1 MSADLPITL
10 VQLHSEPGNLQANL
24 QQIAHTITSTGGN
37 SLLVFPE
44 LFLSGTQLR
53 GLFHDPALPAMLQ
66 MAEKQL
72 CQLSCQR
79 DLLLG
84 LPLWR
89 NGRLYN
95 GCALF
100 SAGKMLWQRAKPA
113 SAMTSCLNES
123 LYFTPADDSQLL
135 HYRNYRILVLLGS
148 ENASSDSDCDLA
160 ISLQTDFFRLDRQ
173 QQREQHLAAIA
184 CQLACPLLLINSSGA
199 HEQWVFSGQSAIF
212 AADGKVLARASAFI
226 PDQLDYPAQPQ
237 VTAQQS
243 EEELIYQALVCS
255 IRSYVRA
262 SHSKG
267 VVLGLSG
274 GIDSALALALAV
286 DALGPE
292 QVTAVMMPY
301 HYTAQI
307 SLDDAAQQ
315 AQMLG
320 INYHQLPIAG
330 LVESFARQL
339 QPVLDGWPPGVADT
353 TEQNL
358 QARSRGMLLM
368 AISNRSGALLLTTS
382 NKSEMAVGYCTLYGD
397 MAGGF
402 APLKDVPK
410 TLVYRLA
417 SYRNRLS
424 AAIPQR
430 VIERPPS
437 AELAPDQLDIDNL
450 PPYELLDEII
460 HRHIELRQS
469 QEQIIAAGLD
479 AAAVQRVVRLI
490 GINEYKRRQAA
501 TGPQITSR
509 SFGIDYQAPLN
520 AVLTGPVE

>member
-1 MSADLPITL
+1 MHMELPITL

-24 QQIAHTITSTGGN
+24 QQVAQAINSTSGD

-44 LFLSGTQLR
+44 LFLTGAQLR
-53 GLFHDPALPAMLQ
+53 ELFHDPALPAMLKQ
-66 MAEKQL
+66 ACRQL
-72 CQLSCQR
+72 CQLSRQR

-100 SAGKMLWQRAKPA
+100 SGGKMQWQRAKPA
-113 SAMTSCLNES
+113 SAMTSCLNEY
-123 LYFTPADDSQLL
+123 LYFAPADDSQLL
-135 HYRNYRILVLLGS
+135 HYRNRRILVLLGS
-148 ENASSDSDCDLA
+148 ESASNDSACDLA
-160 ISLQTDFFRLDRQ
+160 ISLRADFFCLGRQ
-173 QQREQHLAAIA
+173 QQREQQLATTARK
-184 CQLACPLLLINSSGA
+184 LACPLLLINSTGA
-199 HEQWVFSGQSAIF
+199 HEQWVFSVQRAIF
-212 AADGKVLARASAFI
+212 AADGSLQARAAAFV
-226 PDQLDYPAQPQ
+226 PDQLHYPA
-237 VTAQQS
+237 TQQAASQDS
-243 EEELIYQALVCS
+243 EEALVYQALVCS

-274 GIDSALALALAV
+274 GIDSALVLALAV

-315 AQMLG
+315 ARMLG
-320 INYHQLPIAG
+320 ANYQQLPIAE
-330 LVESFARQL
+330 LVEPFARQL
-339 QPVLDGWPPGVADT
+339 QPVLARWQPGATDT

-368 AISNRSGALLLTTS
+368 AISNRSGALLLSTS

-417 SYRNRLS
+417 NYRNRLS

-437 AELAPDQLDIDNL
+437 AELAPEQLATDNL

-460 HRHIELRQS
+460 RRHVELRQNP
-469 QEQIIAAGLD
+469 EQIIAAGL
-479 AAAVQRVVRLI
+479 AADDVQRVVRLI

-509 SFGIDYQAPLN
+509 SFGADYQAPLN
-520 AVLTGPVE
+520 ATLTGPVE